1 MSLKCT
7 KYYNDINWV
16 LSADGIAAEN
26 SNWVQSHGHI
36 GLVFVNTDIIPM
48 YFFEKH
54 EMYVTQY

>member
-1 MSLKCT
+1 M
-7 KYYNDINWV
+7 

-26 SNWVQSHGHI
+26 SNCVQSHGHI
-36 GLVFVNTDIIPM
+36 GHVFVNTDIIPM